1 MLNGDASTL
10 VVNNQQVGAYLSG
23 FTIER
28 EWPFL
33 PYHFIN
39 KSIHEDTTHS
49 VLILVTEQ
57 TGYCGRVNGFAVLH
71 YGTQI

>member
-1 MLNGDASTL
+1 MLNGDAPSL
-10 VVNNQQVGAYLSG
+10 VVNDHQVGTYLSG

-28 EWPFL
+28 EWSFL
-33 PYHFIN
+33 SYHFI
-39 KSIHEDTTHS
+39 KEGIHEDTPHAM
-49 VLILVTEQ
+49 LILVTEQ